1 MNDSMKEKVFA
12 IIDSSCSELAELT
25 SALVKFPSLMGDED
39 AIQHFVAER
48 LRADGA
54 EKVDLWYPD
63 IDEMRKHPAFCSSR
77 TSFDGSPDVVG
88 TFCGSGGGRSII
100 LNGHVDVVPVG
111 EGWDSSPWSGEI
123 KNNRVWGRGSG
134 DMKGGLAANIMA
146 VEAIRKAG
154 IRLKGDVQIHSVV
167 DEEVGGMGTLATIVR
182 GYRADGAIIPECTSM
197 KIINTTIGSTWVRL
211 TIHGKAALLACADQG
226 VSAIGKAMYIYDKL
240 NDFKNERT
248 VRLAH
253 PKLSHFATPFE
264 INVGKLTAGIWPSSI
279 PDLAVMEIRY
289 GMSPNETV
297 EEAKAE
303 FEAYIEAICNEDPWL
318 RDNRPELEWLGTCWQ
333 AFSADENSELIQ
345 QTKANFEM
353 VRNETTEVTGMACA
367 TDGPLYA
374 RYLGI
379 PFVLIGAGG
388 MLEAHQ
394 VNESISIPDNVD
406 VCKIIA
412 ATILDWCGY
421 EV

>member
-1 MNDSMKEKVFA
+1 
-12 IIDSSCSELAELT
+12 
-25 SALVKFPSLMGDED
+25 
-39 AIQHFVAER
+39 
-48 LRADGA
+48 
-54 EKVDLWYPD
+54 
-63 IDEMRKHPAFCSSR
+63 
-77 TSFDGSPDVVG
+77 
-88 TFCGSGGGRSII
+88 
-100 LNGHVDVVPVG
+100 
-111 EGWDSSPWSGEI
+111 
-123 KNNRVWGRGSG
+123 
-134 DMKGGLAANIMA
+134 
-146 VEAIRKAG
+146 
-154 IRLKGDVQIHSVV
+154 
-167 DEEVGGMGTLATIVR
+167 
-182 GYRADGAIIPECTSM
+182 
-197 KIINTTIGSTWVRL
+197 
-211 TIHGKAALLACADQG
+211 
-226 VSAIGKAMYIYDKL
+226 
-240 NDFKNERT
+240 
-248 VRLAH
+248 
-253 PKLSHFATPFE
+253 
-264 INVGKLTAGIWPSSI
+264 
-279 PDLAVMEIRY
+279 
-289 GMSPNETV
+289 MSPNETV